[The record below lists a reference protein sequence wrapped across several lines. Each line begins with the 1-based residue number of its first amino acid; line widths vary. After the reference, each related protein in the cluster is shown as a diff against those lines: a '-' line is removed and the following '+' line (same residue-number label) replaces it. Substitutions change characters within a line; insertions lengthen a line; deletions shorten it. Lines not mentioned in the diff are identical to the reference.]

1 MTELLVT
8 IDDARDRSRASDGV
22 SRYGAYLRN
31 SVKEFR
37 DTWDGTVAGPIQF
50 AAAAWRNATGPIMGP
65 GYAEIRA
72 DINSIRITAGE
83 SGEGDHAIE
92 VTIPL
97 HHSALKPFPSYL
109 GLPELGDWYTEGS
122 VFSEHRSFWDPKYTR
137 TALLTTT
144 RLLLPLT
151 DTMLPTPDPDTPAD
165 VVSLVDAKAAVR
177 AVADIVNRQA
187 GPVVEALRSAR

>member
-1 MTELLVT
+1 MTEPLVT
-8 IDDARDRSRASDGV
+8 IDDARDRYRASDGI

-31 SVKEFR
+31 SVSEF
-37 DTWDGTVAGPIQF
+37 WDYDSTVAGPIKF

-72 DINSIRITAGE
+72 DINGIRITAGE
-83 SGEGDHAIE
+83 SGEGDYAIE

-97 HHSALKPFPSYL
+97 EHRVLKPLFPSHL
-109 GLPELGDWYTEGS
+109 GLPDFADWHLEGS
-122 VFSEHRSFWDPKYTR
+122 VLSDYKGFWDPKYTR

-144 RLLLPLT
+144 RLLLPLGE
-151 DTMLPTPDPDTPAD
+151 TMLPTPDPDTPAGT
-165 VVSLVDAKAAVR
+165 VSLADAKAAVR

-187 GPVVEALRSAR
+187 GPVVEALRSVR